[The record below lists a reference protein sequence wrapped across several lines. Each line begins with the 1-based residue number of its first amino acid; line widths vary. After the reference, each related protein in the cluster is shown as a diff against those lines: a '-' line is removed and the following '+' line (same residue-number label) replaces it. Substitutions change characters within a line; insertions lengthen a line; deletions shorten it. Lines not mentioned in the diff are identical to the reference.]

1 MILNLMHMKRLKTQ
15 RNNHRE
21 LKRNFSQQLA
31 KRAKALGKRLGSK
44 NQFETHSN
52 QKYLFY

>member
-1 MILNLMHMKRLKTQ
+1 MKRLKTQ

-31 KRAKALGKRLGSK
+31 KRAKALGKRFGSK